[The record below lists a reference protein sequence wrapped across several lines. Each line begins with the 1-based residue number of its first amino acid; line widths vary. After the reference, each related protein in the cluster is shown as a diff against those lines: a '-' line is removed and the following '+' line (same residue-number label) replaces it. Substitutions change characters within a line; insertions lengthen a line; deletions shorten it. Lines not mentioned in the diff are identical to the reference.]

1 MVLFGTYI
9 IVRCGCLGGT
19 LTRRD
24 GVAESGHDLLLHR
37 NSVYRFVV
45 DCSGKLKKSGDESGE
60 AAEANSLVG
69 HSLIVTSSGCV
80 F

>member
-45 DCSGKLKKSGDESGE
+45 DCSGKLEKK
-60 AAEANSLVG
+60 
-69 HSLIVTSSGCV
+69 
-80 F
+80 